1 MKHLQRI
8 QFLRRM
14 AAKKGNNAMTEEK
27 PLPKWRLWIK
37 AHKTALTATTTALIA
52 YLAGDGTIH
61 TLWQAFL
68 SMFGF

>member
-1 MKHLQRI
+1 MDANKDLPE
-8 QFLRRM
+8 
-14 AAKKGNNAMTEEK
+14 TK

-61 TLWQAFL
+61 TIWQAFL